1 MKMITV
7 IIKRKREH
15 IKHLKNSYYKL
26 YEVIE
31 LDNIDELLEITTY
44 MNDSADVV
52 AEWIEELISFN
63 YTFIGDY
70 KVCLVW
76 GNIGKSKK
84 QLKEDL
90 KRYKRFNDEWET
102 V

>member
-1 MKMITV
+1 MITV
-7 IIKRKREH
+7 IIKGKHEH
-15 IKHLKNSYYKL
+15 VKHLKNSYYKL
-26 YEVIE
+26 YEVIK
-31 LDNIDELLEITTY
+31 LDNIDELLEITTF

-70 KVCLVW
+70 KVCLVY
-76 GNIGKSKK
+76 GSIGESKK

-90 KRYKRFNDEWET
+90 KRYKRFNAEWET